1 LLQAEGDRK
10 AEPGYGH
17 DRVAERWA
25 EISPLHIIEESLA
38 ITTGSAAP
46 PPPPPLVLFGE
57 SDPLV
62 PVHRETSSSLF
73 TIFLRKRS
81 IYQYRLWTKCNGKGK
96 RFTAGANDAALPS
109 RVS

>member
-1 LLQAEGDRK
+1 LSHVYIKCIILPRQARDKHRENSKKDRLLQAEGDRK

-46 PPPPPLVLFGE
+46 PPPPSLVLFGE

-62 PVHRETSSSLF
+62 PVHT
-73 TIFLRKRS
+73 
-81 IYQYRLWTKCNGKGK
+81 
-96 RFTAGANDAALPS
+96 
-109 RVS
+109 